1 MQQAFCFPLALSA
14 FLSIASLSLA
24 SSLEVNLKRDVRAA
38 KSIVMGTVERTN
50 SYYGGD
56 GEIYTD
62 VTLRVS
68 ANLKDGFGGPDSI
81 TFTSPGGEVG
91 DVGVLFTTAPRFSE
105 GEPVMVFLEETVTG
119 SPAGSPAGLALR
131 ATAKYAMNLDQVPE
145 LGISPLELMLEVG
158 REAEEAGV
166 RVRDNEWRRGAEFL
180 AQNYASKDAVKDMST
195 QLAAAA
201 VCYKV
206 MGPKWAAR
214 AASYKLDATLPAGFG
229 PAVNA
234 AAGTWSEGTSPYKFV
249 FEGSSANVVNF
260 APITTAGVLAST
272 RVVYQPSTNTIVS
285 FTLTFNSNYSWS
297 TGGEATKFDVQG
309 IGTHELGH
317 AMGLDHPSDAS
328 CSEQTMWASAA
339 AGETKK
345 RSLETGD
352 KEGEVTLYGG
362 TLPPNPT
369 PVTPPVIVPSFN
381 YVYLFARP
389 TLNKPFPLAVI
400 GKGFDIKTLQF
411 VFKGPGCPAIGCVL
425 ATNTVQQL
433 TVTQAIGT
441 FTATEVGVYTLNVR
455 NGAGGALSP
464 TTAQFTVKPPSVK

>member
-1 MQQAFCFPLALSA
+1 MQRAFCFPLAVGA

-24 SSLEVNLKRDVRAA
+24 SSLEVNLKRDVQAA
-38 KSIVMGTVERTN
+38 KAIVMGTVERTN

-105 GEPVMVFLEETVTG
+105 GEPVMVFVTG
-119 SPAGSPAGLALR
+119 SATGLALR
-131 ATAKYAMNLDQVPE
+131 ATAKYAMNLDRVPE

-158 REAEEAGV
+158 REAGEAGV
-166 RVRDNEWRRGAEFL
+166 RVRDAEWRRGAEFL
-180 AQNYASKDAVKDMST
+180 AQNYAAKDLSA
-195 QLAAAA
+195 QAAAAA
-201 VCYKV
+201 VCYKL
-206 MGPKWAAR
+206 MGPKWAAK

-229 PAVNA
+229 PAVSA
-234 AAGTWSEGTSPYKFV
+234 AAGTWSEGTSPYKFA
-249 FEGSSANVVNF
+249 FDGSSANAVNF
-260 APITTAGVLAST
+260 APIATAGVLAST
-272 RVVYQPSTNTIVS
+272 RVAYQPSTNTIVS

-297 TGGEATKFDVQG
+297 AGGEVTKFDVQG

-328 CSEQTMWASAA
+328 CAEQTMWASAA

-345 RSLETGD
+345 RTLETGD
-352 KEGEVTLYGG
+352 KEGEVNLYGG
-362 TLPPNPT
+362 TIPPNPT

-389 TLNKPFPLAVI
+389 ILNKPFHLAVI
-400 GKGFDIKTLQF
+400 GKDFDIKTLQF

-425 ATNTVQQL
+425 ATNTLQQV

-441 FTATEVGVYTLNVR
+441 FTVTAVGDYTLNVR
-455 NGAGGALSP
+455 NGASGALSL
-464 TTAQFTVKPPSVK
+464 TTARFSLK

>member
-1 MQQAFCFPLALSA
+1 MQRAFCFPLAFIA
-14 FLSIASLSLA
+14 FLSIASLSRA
-24 SSLEVNLKRDVRAA
+24 SSLEVNLKRDVQAA
-38 KSIVMGTVERTN
+38 KAIVMGTVERTN

-105 GEPVMVFLEETVTG
+105 GEPVMVFLEETV
-119 SPAGSPAGLALR
+119 AGSPAGLALR
-131 ATAKYAMNLDQVPE
+131 ATAKYLINLDRVPE

-158 REAEEAGV
+158 REAGEAGV

-180 AQNYASKDAVKDMST
+180 AQNYAVKDMST
-195 QLAAAA
+195 QLATAA
-201 VCYKV
+201 VCYKL
-206 MGPKWAAR
+206 MGPKWAAKM
-214 AASYKLDATLPAGFG
+214 ASYKLDTTLPAGFG
-229 PAVNA
+229 PAVSA
-234 AAGTWSEGTSPYKFV
+234 AAGTWSEGTSPYKFA
-249 FEGSSANVVNF
+249 FDGSSANVVNF

-272 RVVYQPSTNTIVS
+272 RVAYQPSTNTIVS

-297 TGGEATKFDVQG
+297 TGGEPTKFDVQG

-345 RSLETGD
+345 RTLETGD
-352 KEGEVTLYGG
+352 REGEVMLYGG
-362 TLPPNPT
+362 TLPVNPNPT
-369 PVTPPVIVPSFN
+369 TPPVIVPSFT

-389 TLNKPFPLAVI
+389 TLNRSFQLAVI
-400 GKGFDIKTLQF
+400 GKDFDIKTLQF
-411 VFKGPGCPAIGCVL
+411 IFKGPGCPAIGCIL
-425 ATNTVQQL
+425 ATNTLQQL
-433 TVTQAIGT
+433 AVTQAIGT
-441 FTATEVGVYTLNVR
+441 FTVTVAGNYTLNLR
-455 NGAGGALSP
+455 NGVSGALSP
-464 TTAQFTVKPPSVK
+464 TTAKFSVNPPSIK

>member
-1 MQQAFCFPLALSA
+1 MQRAFCFPLALSA

-38 KSIVMGTVERTN
+38 KLIVMGRVERTN

-62 VTLRVS
+62 VTLRIS

-91 DVGVLFTTAPRFSE
+91 DVGVLFTTVPRFSE
-105 GEPVMVFLEETVTG
+105 GEPVMVFLEETV
-119 SPAGSPAGLALR
+119 AGSPAGLALR
-131 ATAKYAMNLDQVPE
+131 ATAKYSINLDRVPE

-158 REAEEAGV
+158 REAGEAGV

-201 VCYKV
+201 VCYKL
-206 MGPKWAAR
+206 MGPKWATK
-214 AASYKLDATLPAGFG
+214 AASYKLDTTLPAGFG
-229 PAVNA
+229 PAVSA
-234 AAGTWSEGTSPYKFV
+234 AAGTWSEGTSPYKFALD
-249 FEGSSANVVNF
+249 GSSANVVNF
-260 APITTAGVLAST
+260 APITAAGVLAST
-272 RVVYQPSTNTIVS
+272 RVAYQPSTNTIVS
-285 FTLTFNSNYSWS
+285 FTLTFNSSYSWS
-297 TGGEATKFDVQG
+297 TGGEPTKFDVQG

-345 RSLETGD
+345 RTLEAGD

-362 TLPPNPT
+362 TIPPNPT

-381 YVYLFARP
+381 YVYLFLRP
-389 TLNKPFPLAVI
+389 ELNKPFKLAVI
-400 GKGFDIKTLQF
+400 GKDFDIATLQF

-425 ATNTVQQL
+425 ATNTLQQL
-433 TVTQAIGT
+433 AVTQAIGT
-441 FTATEVGVYTLNVR
+441 FTATVAGTYTLNLR
-455 NGAGGALSP
+455 NGASGALSP
-464 TTAQFTVKPPSVK
+464 TTAKFSIK